1 MFKKCLRIKICL
13 FLTLFLL
20 FGGVSVIRAATVG
33 EVRNF
38 YIDSS
43 YDLYDREEIEAQL
56 LGISNSSYLY
66 ADKSWWEKLTSED
79 KNRINIKLYELAEEF
94 DEKIYPTLTSEFGS
108 EWKPGIDNNNR
119 ITILF
124 HLMEEDN
131 GGYFNSGDEYSRF
144 QNSESNKREM
154 VYLNA
159 NYITSN
165 VIKSFLAH
173 EFVHLITFNQ
183 KEKTQWVVEEIWLN
197 EARAE
202 YAPTLCGYDL
212 EYQGSNLRN
221 RVNEFLENPSDS
233 ITEWQGASADYGALN
248 LFTQY
253 LVDRYGVRILS
264 DSLKSSRK
272 GIESINY
279 ALEKNGFEEDFSQ
292 VFTDWTIAVLVNDCS
307 FGEKYCY
314 ENENLKDLRVVPQSN
329 FLPLTPESS
338 LSVNYGTKNWAG
350 NWQKIFGG
358 RDTLTF
364 EFKGGEGNNFK
375 VPYLICQDSNNCSID
390 FLVLDEEQKGEII
403 LEDFNTKYTS
413 LTIIP
418 SLQSKLFGFN
428 GIEPT
433 YLFNWKATISNGTD
447 EDEDED
453 EDQDEDEDEDEDQDE
468 DEDEGEDQDED
479 EDEDEDE
486 ETEMIR
492 QLLSQ
497 IAYLKAEIA
506 KVQAQI
512 AAVPGR
518 ITVSC
523 QRFNNNLYYGM
534 MGNSEV
540 RCLQQFLKNQ
550 EPEIYPEGLVTGNF
564 LSLTKT
570 AVIKFQQKYAND
582 ILAPWGLTSGTG
594 YVGSTTRAKLTSL
607 LSDSTSGVRTSR

>member
-20 FGGVSVIRAATVG
+20 FGGVFIVKAAIVG

-56 LGISNSSYLY
+56 LRISNSSYFY

-108 EWKPGIDNNNR
+108 EWKPGIDNDNR

-124 HLMEEDN
+124 HLMKENN
-131 GGYFNSGDEYSRF
+131 GGYFNNGDEYFRL
-144 QNSESNKREM
+144 QNPMSNQREM
-154 VYLNA
+154 VYLSA
-159 NYITSN
+159 THTTSN
-165 VIKSFLAH
+165 VVKSYLAH

-183 KEKTQWVVEEIWLN
+183 KEKIQWTKEEVWLN

-202 YAPTLCGYDL
+202 YAPTLCGYDS
-212 EYQGSNLRN
+212 EYQRSNLQS
-221 RVNEFLENPSDS
+221 RVNEFLKNPSDS
-233 ITEWQGASADYGALN
+233 ITEWHGASADYGALN

-253 LVDRYGVRILS
+253 LVDHYGVKILN
-264 DSLKSSRK
+264 DSLKSSKK

-292 VFTDWTIAVLVNDCS
+292 IFTDWTIAVLVNDCS

-314 ENENLKDLRVVPQSN
+314 KNKNLKNIRIVPESN
-329 FLPLTPESS
+329 FLPLTSESS
-338 LSVNYGTKNWAG
+338 LSVSYSTKNWAG

-358 RDTLTF
+358 KDTLTF

-375 VPYLICQDSNNCSID
+375 VPYLVCESSNNCSIN
-390 FLVLDEEQKGEII
+390 FLSLDENQKGEII
-403 LEDFNTKYTS
+403 LEEFNAKYTS

-418 SLQSKLFGFN
+418 SLQSKFSGFD

-433 YLFNWKATISNGTD
+433 YLFNWKATISNGTE
-447 EDEDED
+447 EDK
-453 EDQDEDEDEDEDQDE
+453 
-468 DEDEGEDQDED
+468 
-479 EDEDEDE
+479 
-486 ETEMIR
+486 ETELIK
-492 QLLSQ
+492 QLLAQ
-497 IAYLKAEIA
+497 IAYLKSEIA
-506 KVQAQI
+506 KIQAQI
-512 AAVPGR
+512 AAVSGR
-518 ITVSC
+518 TTVSC
-523 QRFNNNLYYGM
+523 QRFDNDLYYGM
-534 MGNSEV
+534 IGDSEV

-550 EPEIYPEGLVTGNF
+550 GAEIYPEGLVTGNF

-570 AVIKFQQKYAND
+570 AVIKFQQKYADD
-582 ILAPWGLTSGTG
+582 ILVPWGLTSGTG

-607 LSDSTSGVRTSR
+607 LSDSTSGVRTNR